1 MKNFRGRINFQFT
14 NDSIMKKLH
23 VLLFSILIAFKSF
36 GGGLDGIGLVC
47 DPSNNKET
55 SYYIWFEKDF
65 MKLIEIEGYKINWAV
80 NEYSYNENGTN
91 EIQLERPFTV
101 NGYDKWQNKIDR
113 ETLIMENKGYL
124 WQCSVAYSKEE
135 LDKIIYQVIDNA
147 QSINKI

>member
-1 MKNFRGRINFQFT
+1 
-14 NDSIMKKLH
+14 
-23 VLLFSILIAFKSF
+23 
-36 GGGLDGIGLVC
+36 
-47 DPSNNKET
+47 
-55 SYYIWFEKDF
+55 